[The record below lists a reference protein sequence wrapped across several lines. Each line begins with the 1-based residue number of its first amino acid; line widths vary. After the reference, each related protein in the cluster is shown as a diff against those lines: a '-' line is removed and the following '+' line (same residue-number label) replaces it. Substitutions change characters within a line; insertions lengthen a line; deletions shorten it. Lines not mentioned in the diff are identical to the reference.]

1 MLRSYRMT
9 RDPSSVLA
17 AAVAIRTAAYAP
29 YSKFSVGAAL
39 LARDGRMF
47 TGANVENA
55 SYGLSMCA
63 ERVALYTAIA
73 QGAKTFDAIAVAGPD
88 GVTTLPCGACRQVLH
103 EFAPHLHVIYRDAGQ
118 IKSATLT
125 QLLPEAFGPAAL
137 HEHDATPNRG
147 MR

>member
-1 MLRSYRMT
+1 MPQSYPMT

-17 AAVAIRTAAYAP
+17 AAVAMRQAAYAP

-39 LARDGRMF
+39 LSRDGRMF

-63 ERVALYTAIA
+63 ERAALYSAVA
-73 QGAKTFDAIAVAGPD
+73 QGVRTFDAIAVAGPD
-88 GVTTLPCGACRQVLH
+88 GVVTLPCGACRQVLY
-103 EFAPHLHVIYRDAGQ
+103 EFAPQLRVIYRDHSE
-118 IKSATLT
+118 IKILTLM
-125 QLLPEAFGPAAL
+125 QLLPEAFGPAVL
-137 HEHDATPNRG
+137 HEHAATPDRG

>member
-1 MLRSYRMT
+1 MT

-63 ERVALYTAIA
+63 ERIALYTAIA

-103 EFAPHLHVIYRDAGQ
+103 EFAPHLRVIYRDAGQ
-118 IKSATLT
+118 VKSATLA
-125 QLLPEAFGPAAL
+125 QLLPEAFGPAVL